1 MKIGIGKNS
10 PSVGN
15 IKRRVFEIIMATI
28 TSIGENTLSAK
39 LKTILP
45 NCDRIDALVGYFY
58 FSGFRDLHNEL
69 KDKTIR
75 ILVGMD
81 IDKKIIE
88 KISSFDDLNLDD
100 HAVCQAQELPRTPP
114 KPQSEHKATPNCGFC
129 PKYIQTSSN
138 THRQLGNLIK

>member
-1 MKIGIGKNS
+1 MNGGGAGRKNEDFVRLF
-10 PSVGN
+10 P
-15 IKRRVFEIIMATI
+15 IMTTI
-28 TSIGENTLSAK
+28 TNIGENTLSAR

-58 FSGFRDLHNEL
+58 FSGFRDLHEEL

-100 HAVCQAQELPRTPP
+100 HAVGT
-114 KPQSEHKATPNCGFC
+114 KISTGCGSRNEDIENF
-129 PKYIQTSSN
+129 
-138 THRQLGNLIK
+138 